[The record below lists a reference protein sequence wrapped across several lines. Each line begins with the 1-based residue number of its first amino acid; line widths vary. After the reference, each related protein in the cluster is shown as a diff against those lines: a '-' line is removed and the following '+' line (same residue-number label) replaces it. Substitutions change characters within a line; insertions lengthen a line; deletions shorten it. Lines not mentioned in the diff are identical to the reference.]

1 VLDWGLLMSFAMP
14 VFAHPLIASHLKGTI
29 FFIAL
34 CAVFIPTVG
43 QTPSQNSPVAAS
55 EANAQEEKQERGRIL
70 TERQAANA
78 AYEAKRRDCYQKLAV
93 TPCLNEARDERNQK
107 LNDLKR
113 QEVALD
119 DAKRK
124 RRAVDKLR
132 EVESRSSPQAQQ
144 AQAERRGRAMQDM
157 QDREQRQIKKQ
168 ADREEKL
175 RKAAEAPNKPET
187 SAQEGP
193 LMPQGRPRAD
203 KQAKHPPEQRT
214 GQAEKIAESRAAA
227 DKREKEL
234 AERRAKAAQRQ
245 QEQEKKNKKPAATL
259 PIPTN

>member
-1 VLDWGLLMSFAMP
+1 MSFAMP

-193 LMPQGRPRAD
+193 LMPQGRPKKSLKVAPQLTSVRKNWQSAAL
-203 KQAKHPPEQRT
+203 KQHSGSKSKRKRT
-214 GQAEKIAESRAAA
+214 KSLQQPCRSRLI
-227 DKREKEL
+227 EVMN
-234 AERRAKAAQRQ
+234 Q
-245 QEQEKKNKKPAATL
+245 TL
-259 PIPTN
+259 PALIA